1 MNDLA
6 RREVIKS
13 QNNSYDKIIKMN
25 INERNYKSYDFY
37 IVDLK

>member
-1 MNDLA
+1 MKY
-6 RREVIKS
+6 IY
-13 QNNSYDKIIKMN
+13 SYDKIIKMN